1 MILPTHTI
9 GLVGIVSGSFGA
21 GHDAAAHAIAE
32 QLEGRGFATR
42 IWDIVDLMPGPFGRA
57 LRAGYLRQIRSLPGS
72 WRWLLHRLERDERLA
87 GLIARAM
94 NSASKPLLDIAEAR
108 PDRIVS
114 THPFASQALGQ
125 LRADGQLDIPVATYL
140 TDMSVHSLWIHPSV
154 DLHLGVHDLP
164 SDEARRLG
172 AGVTRTI
179 RPAVPAAFS
188 EIPTSAAAKADA
200 RSALGLPR
208 DGRLALVTGGSCGIG
223 RLAES
228 AADIAA
234 TGQAVP
240 VVLCGRNDRLLRRIR
255 RSASAIGLGWTDNMP
270 QVLTA
275 ADAVVQNS
283 GGFTS
288 LETLAAGLPILTYN
302 CIAGHGETNAAA
314 LDRAGLASWV
324 KDADDLAPA
333 LRRALS
339 FGSPGE
345 RLDAAQPNLTV
356 ADAIFAASRLR
367 SA

>member
-9 GLVGIVSGSFGA
+9 GLVDIVSGSFGA

-94 NSASKPLLDIAEAR
+94 NSASEPL
-108 PDRIVS
+108 
-114 THPFASQALGQ
+114 
-125 LRADGQLDIPVATYL
+125 LDIPVATYL

-164 SDEARRLG
+164 SDEARQLG
-172 AGVTRTI
+172 AGITRTI

-188 EIPTSAAAKADA
+188 DIPTSAAAKADA

-255 RSASAIGLGWTDNMP
+255 RSPSSIGLGWTDNMP
-270 QVLTA
+270 RVLTA
-275 ADAVVQNS
+275 VDAVVQNS

-288 LETLAAGLPILTYN
+288 METLAAGLPILTYR

-324 KDADDLAPA
+324 KDADDLAPT
-333 LRRALS
+333 LHRALS
-339 FGSPGE
+339 FGSPRE

-356 ADAIFAASRLR
+356 VDAIFADSRLR